1 MKQSKNLFCYGV
13 ASLYTFCLF
22 MLIGRLIC
30 ALEFPAYDYALW
42 LGQQTFL
49 VKAAIW
55 LPFMIGVVML
65 AVVFFRYV
73 KANNKKPL
81 E

>member
-1 MKQSKNLFCYGV
+1 MKQNKDLVRYGI
-13 ASLYTFCLF
+13 ASLYVFCLF

-30 ALEFPAYDYALW
+30 AVGSPVQDFAFW
-42 LGQQTFL
+42 LGQQIFL
-49 VKAAIW
+49 IKVAIW

-65 AVVFFRYV
+65 AIVFFRNI
-73 KANNKKPL
+73 KAYNKKPL